1 MKKIL
6 ILICTLC
13 IGVVGIA
20 VAETINI
27 NWYVDGSVYDT
38 TTCQSGGDI
47 NLPTAPS
54 KYGYTFTGWTD
65 GIYDL
70 STLDTSINGDVYY
83 AIVDTGQCWY
93 RTSSMSAGSQIDC
106 TNENFTDLSAGLWK
120 TKFSYGTVYGT
131 SKCSSTAGTTMGE
144 SGNPVDA
151 TGQHCWCYPT
161 GFVPDGEDMLYEPA
175 VSLWV
180 FNSSYSS
187 TSDCASTCPNRCGN
201 YVRYYSALRAGLFGS
216 VAN

>member
-1 MKKIL
+1 MNKFL
-6 ILICTLC
+6 VLML
-13 IGVVGIA
+13 GL
-20 VAETINI
+20 VASNAAFADTETVK
-27 NWYVDGSVYDT
+27 WYVDRTLYDT

-54 KYGYTFTGWTD
+54 KYGYTFTGWT

-70 STLDTSINGDVYY
+70 STLDTSIKGDVYY

-93 RTSSMSAGSQIDC
+93 RTSSMSAGSQINC

-151 TGQHCWCYPT
+151 TGQYCWCYPT

-180 FNSSYSS
+180 FYNSSGS
-187 TSDCASTCPNRCGN
+187 TSECASNCAHYCGDL
-201 YVRYYSALRAGLFGS
+201 VQGHSAFRAGLFGS

>member
-1 MKKIL
+1 MNKFL
-6 ILICTLC
+6 VLML
-13 IGVVGIA
+13 GL
-20 VAETINI
+20 VASNAAFADTETVK
-27 NWYVDGSVYDT
+27 WYVDRTLYDT

-70 STLDTSINGDVYY
+70 STLDTSINGDAYY
-83 AIVDTGQCWY
+83 AIADAGQCWY
-93 RTSSMSAGSQIDC
+93 RTSSMSAASQINC
-106 TNENFTDLSAGLWK
+106 TNENFADLSAGLWK

-131 SKCSSTAGTTMGE
+131 SKCSSTAGTTRGE
-144 SGNPVDA
+144 TGNPVDT
-151 TGQHCWCYPT
+151 TGQYCWCYPT

-180 FNSSYSS
+180 FNSSFSS
-187 TSDCASTCPNRCGN
+187 TSGCASYCAYRCG
-201 YVRYYSALRAGLFGS
+201 YDVQGSSGFRAGLFGS